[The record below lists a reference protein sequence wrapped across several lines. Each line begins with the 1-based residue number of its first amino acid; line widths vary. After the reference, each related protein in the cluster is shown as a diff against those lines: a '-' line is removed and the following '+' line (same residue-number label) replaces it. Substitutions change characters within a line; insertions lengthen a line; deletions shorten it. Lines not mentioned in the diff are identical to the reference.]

1 MRVQRED
8 RQQLECKMS
17 GVHPN
22 AGRSTGTL
30 TYRKGAHGSGTFA
43 LPGGN
48 LEYLEQLES
57 CAVRETKEETGLAV
71 VNPRIEWLE
80 NCIFGEG
87 DDRVHYLTVFV
98 RADLADEVCSFR

>member
-1 MRVQRED
+1 
-8 RQQLECKMS
+8 MS